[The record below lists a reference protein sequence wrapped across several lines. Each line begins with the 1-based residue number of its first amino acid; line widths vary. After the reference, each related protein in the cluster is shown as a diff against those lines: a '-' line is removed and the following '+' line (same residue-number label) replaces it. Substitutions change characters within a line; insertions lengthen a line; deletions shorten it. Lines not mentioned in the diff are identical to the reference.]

1 MDFKSYFAATGAES
15 DKRVPFVGLTLV
27 SYRKLKTDN
36 RQAWPGVLVVSNIEL
51 RHNFAIWALEKS
63 GTSGRR
69 LHLHYCLRCKW
80 AFRVDDRSGLV
91 TALDLNGNPIREPE
105 AAERLAAF
113 GVGPCPALIGL
124 TGNAPAHTGGSKT
137 SISSSEARRT
147 TSRYRTIVEE
157 TSNGQALLRSV
168 RA

>member
-1 MDFKSYFAATGAES
+1 VDFKSYFAATGAES

-69 LHLHYCLRCKW
+69 LHLHYSLRCKW

-124 TGNAPAHTGGSKT
+124 TGNARLTQVVPRQAFLRAKL
-137 SISSSEARRT
+137 
-147 TSRYRTIVEE
+147 V
-157 TSNGQALLRSV
+157 ALLHAIGRLWKKLLTA
-168 RA
+168 RHCFAP